1 MSDDLSRYVK
11 IGDWYFEVK
20 MVRALK
26 VDEYGEPYSAIAN
39 CNINGNSMYV
49 DGLLTKDG
57 QEFTRKDFMTFYKFT
72 ENMGLDNFS
81 YHRYHNGISSNKEVK
96 VAKPE
101 RRQSK
106 SKLRENNNKNAKTND
121 LEKYSSKTPEPIL
134 KLV

>member
-57 QEFTRKDFMTFYKFT
+57 QEFTREDFMTFHKFT
-72 ENMGLDNFS
+72 KNMGLDSFS
-81 YHRYHNGISSNKEVK
+81 YHRYHNGVSTNKEVK
-96 VAKPE
+96 VTKPE
-101 RRQSK
+101 RRKSK
-106 SKLRENNNKNAKTND
+106 SKLRKNAKTNAV
-121 LEKYSSKTPEPIL
+121 EKYPSKTAEPIL